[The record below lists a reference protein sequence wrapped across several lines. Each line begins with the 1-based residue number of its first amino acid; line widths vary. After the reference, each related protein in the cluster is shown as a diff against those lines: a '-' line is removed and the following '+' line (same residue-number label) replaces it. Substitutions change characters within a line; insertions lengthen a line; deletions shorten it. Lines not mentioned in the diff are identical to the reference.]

1 MAGLGLNRRSWTDLS
16 ATRGFAMD
24 REHRRK
30 LPASE
35 PFDHGL
41 DPVLVGRKSDAALQ
55 VGSMELTV
63 PNRCEVPQTYQ
74 LGFGAARQSV

>member
-1 MAGLGLNRRSWTDLS
+1 MAGLDLNRRSWTDLS
-16 ATRGFAMD
+16 ATRGFAVD

-35 PFDHGL
+35 PFDHGP

-55 VGSMELTV
+55 VGCMKSTV
-63 PNRCEVPQTYQ
+63 PNRRR
-74 LGFGAARQSV
+74 ARQTHQL